1 MSAWIKML
9 SDEEA
14 TGHLAESL
22 KRATSV
28 HGTVDN
34 VMRVHSLRPYT
45 MDGHQTLYD
54 GVLHNEDLTLPG
66 WVLELVGSYTSMI
79 NGCDYAYTHHFAN
92 FVTLLDDAE
101 KADAI
106 YKACVARQPEDAL
119 RTEDPLENKV
129 LAFMKY
135 AEAITV
141 APAVIDKSYFDAMR
155 EAGADDGEILEV
167 NQVCGY
173 FNYVNRLLNGLGVT
187 TEGDVIGYYKD
198 E

>member
-14 TGHLAESL
+14 TGHLSEAL
-22 KRATSV
+22 KRATSA

-54 GVLHNEDLTLPG
+54 AVLHNDELTLPI
-66 WVLELVGSYTSMI
+66 WLLELVGSYTSLI
-79 NGCDYAYTHHFAN
+79 NGCDYACTHHFAN
-92 FVTLLDDAE
+92 FVHLLDDADR
-101 KADAI
+101 ADAI
-106 YKACVARQPEDAL
+106 YKACVARRPEDAL
-119 RTEDPLENKV
+119 EGKE

-135 AEAITV
+135 AEALTETPGTI
-141 APAVIDKSYFDAMR
+141 AKSYFDAMR

-173 FNYVNRLLNGLGVT
+173 FNYVNRLLTGLGVT
-187 TEGDVIGYYKD
+187 TEGDIIGYYKN